1 MLYDKFLK
9 GSGFQVIPAST
20 IHNARQVVQRT
31 RPEAIILDIRLREE
45 DSWNFLARMKQEEA
59 THDIPII
66 VITNIEDH
74 VKAMGLGADAYCIK
88 PVERRWLLGKSN
100 EFTRRA
106 GVRKILLVDDEET
119 TRYWL
124 RGLLADLGCQ
134 ILETS
139 RGMDAIRLAREQQP
153 QTIF

>member
-1 MLYDKFLK
+1 
-9 GSGFQVIPAST
+9 
-20 IHNARQVVQRT
+20 
-31 RPEAIILDIRLREE
+31 
-45 DSWNFLARMKQEEA
+45 MKQEES
-59 THDIPII
+59 TRDIPII

-88 PVERRWLLGKSN
+88 PVERRWLLGKLN

-139 RGMDAIRLAREQQP
+139 RRHGRHSASPGTTATNHLS
-153 QTIF
+153 